1 MDVGGKTMPYEKDRK
16 ALELL
21 LMEIKGQDILTHGKD
36 ILNLIPE
43 LIVCANCKHEHP
55 AHIYNV
61 FEHILHVVAGVDEDL
76 SLKLA
81 ALLHDI
87 GKPYVK
93 KRYEN
98 KVRYWGH
105 EKVSC
110 ILGELILKRLGYDE
124 ELINDVCCL
133 IKLHD
138 TKIDQTPK
146 SIQETCQQIGQANFE
161 RLLKLQVSDI
171 SAHEPVY
178 ASRLLVYLAK
188 LKEVYAI
195 TMEVSK

>member
-1 MDVGGKTMPYEKDRK
+1 MPYEKDRK

-21 LMEIKGQDILTHGKD
+21 LLEIKGQDILTHKEA
-36 ILNLIPE
+36 ILELVPE
-43 LIVCANCKHEHP
+43 LMICSNCEHEHR

-76 SLKLA
+76 TLKLA
-81 ALLHDI
+81 TLLHDI

-110 ILGELILKRLGYDE
+110 IFAELILKRLGYTE

-138 TKIDQTPK
+138 TKIDPTPK
-146 SIQETCQQIGQANFE
+146 SIEEICQQIGQANFE
-161 RLLKLQVSDI
+161 RLLKLQISDI

-178 ASRLLVYLAK
+178 ASRLLVYLEK

-195 TMEVSK
+195 TMEVS

>member
-1 MDVGGKTMPYEKDRK
+1 MPYEKDRK

-21 LMEIKGQDILTHGKD
+21 LMEIKGQDILTHQEA
-36 ILNLIPE
+36 ILELVPE
-43 LIVCANCKHEHP
+43 LMICSNCEHEHR

-76 SLKLA
+76 TLKFA

-93 KRYEN
+93 KRYEK

-110 ILGELILKRLGYDE
+110 ILGELILKRLGYGE

-146 SIQETCQQIGQANFE
+146 SIEEVCQQIGQANFE
-161 RLLKLQVSDI
+161 RLLKLQTSDI

-178 ASRLLVYLAK
+178 ASRLLTYLDHIK
-188 LKEVYAI
+188 NIYLSEF
-195 TMEVSK
+195 TLN